1 MYAHRQ
7 KISSRKTV
15 QNYAKTRREETDAR
29 QQAERQKAL
38 RSKKSQNRRSRS
50 VYYGIMGHG
59 AQFNAVQGLTTATF
73 ALPANVHVV
82 TLTIPGAALVGY
94 PKSFHVFHAILKH
107 LSIECLEDLFR
118 PDSYGTELRRFMSR
132 ILIDS
137 NEFGNVGMHLYEG
150 GKACPNMLLNTTLNH
165 RPGMAFAPFMKRG
178 VNVQDRWVD
187 QAPELATYSVYPDE
201 YSFLF
206 LKRKGD
212 DRPLTVSELPPMA
225 DQSDFDSL
233 LASGYE
239 PLTAQKMLYSH
250 EDMDVDSKLMS
261 RYFDA
266 AYTLST
272 FVRNECTDVSNTY
285 NVIVF
290 ACRSPMYF
298 DAEANELLFGNFMN
312 INANAFVRNDASND
326 ARRQIVPRSRANQN
340 ARFGKCDPTKIWI

>member
-7 KISSRKTV
+7 KVSSRKTV
-15 QNYAKTRREETDAR
+15 QNYTQKRREETDAR
-29 QQAERQKAL
+29 QQADRQKAL
-38 RSKKSQNRRSRS
+38 GAKKAQNRRSRS
-50 VYYGIMGHG
+50 IYYGIMGHG

-73 ALPANVHVV
+73 ALPSNVRVV

-107 LSIECLEDLFR
+107 LSVECLEDLFR
-118 PDSYGTELRRFMSR
+118 SDSYGTELRRFMSR
-132 ILIDS
+132 MLVDS

-150 GKACPNMLLNTTLNH
+150 RCPNMLLNTTMNH

-178 VNVQDRWVD
+178 VDVQDRWVD
-187 QAPELATYSVYPDE
+187 QAPELATYSVFPDE

-212 DRPLTVSELPPMA
+212 DRPLTVSELPPIA
-225 DQSDFDSL
+225 DNDDFAQL
-233 LASGYE
+233 LAAGYPPE
-239 PLTAQKMLYSH
+239 VATKMLYSH
-250 EDMDVDSKLMS
+250 EDMDVDPKLMS
-261 RYFDA
+261 RYFDS

-285 NVIVF
+285 HVIVF

-312 INANAFVRNDASND
+312 INADAFVRNDASND

-340 ARFGKCDPTKIWI
+340 AQFARCDPTKIWI